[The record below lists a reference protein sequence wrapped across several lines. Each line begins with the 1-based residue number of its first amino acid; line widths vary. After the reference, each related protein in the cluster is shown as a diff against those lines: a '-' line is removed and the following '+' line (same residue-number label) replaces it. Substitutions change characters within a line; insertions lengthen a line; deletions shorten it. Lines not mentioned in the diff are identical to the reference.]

1 MCMTRA
7 AWEERTY
14 IKTIGNCTLMCDRII
29 HMDGAE
35 TLSAEEE
42 AEAWGLFR
50 EALDQLKKVLYIHA
64 LRNIHPIHV
73 DTEAGKLVLFSF
85 EDAYWDEYAAA
96 HEGELEQIENL
107 EVIKEA
113 AAAAFAAA
121 YPDKKKA
128 TESDDATEEE

>member
-7 AWEERTY
+7 AWKERTY
-14 IKTIGNCTLMCDRII
+14 IKTFGNCTLTCDRIVY
-29 HMDGAE
+29 MDGAE
-35 TLSAEEE
+35 TLSVEEE
-42 AEAWGLFR
+42 AEAWGLF
-50 EALDQLKKVLYIHA
+50 EEVLAQLKTVLYLHA

-73 DTEAGKLVLFSF
+73 NTKAGKLVLFSF

-96 HEGELEQIENL
+96 HGIDVEQIENV

-121 YPDKKKA
+121 YPDKKA
-128 TESDDATEEE
+128 SDATKEE